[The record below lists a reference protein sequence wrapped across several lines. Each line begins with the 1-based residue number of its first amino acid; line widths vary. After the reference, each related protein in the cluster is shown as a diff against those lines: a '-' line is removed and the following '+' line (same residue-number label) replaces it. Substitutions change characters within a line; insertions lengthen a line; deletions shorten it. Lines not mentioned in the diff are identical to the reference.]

1 MPRSQRTSP
10 ASNAEARVRLRAA
23 EAYVEVAELVLLD
36 TRRVEMPGVAASLA
50 VLAGIA
56 ASDAICAARLSKIHR
71 GDDHR
76 AASAL
81 LAQATPD
88 GQNLAVVF
96 LRLIDLK
103 DQAHYGVVAV
113 PASRSRS
120 ALKWARQ
127 LTDRAREEV
136 ER

>member
-1 MPRSQRTSP
+1 MPRAQRTTP
-10 ASNAEARVRLRAA
+10 ASSTEARVRARAA

-36 TRRVEMPGVAASLA
+36 AHRTEMPGVAASLA

-76 AASAL
+76 AASSL

-88 GQNLAVVF
+88 GRKLSAVF

-103 DQAHYGVVAV
+103 DQAHYGVVAI
-113 PASRSRS
+113 PAARSRTTV
-120 ALKWARQ
+120 KWARQ
-127 LTDRAREEV
+127 LTERAREEV
-136 ER
+136 DR

>member
-1 MPRSQRTSP
+1 MPRAQRTTS
-10 ASNAEARVRLRAA
+10 ASRADARLRLRAA
-23 EAYVEVAELVLLD
+23 EAYVEVADLVLLD
-36 TRRVEMPGVAASLA
+36 ADRVEMPGVAAALA

-56 ASDAICAARLSKIHR
+56 ASDAICAARLGKIHR

-81 LAQATPD
+81 LARATVD
-88 GQNLAVVF
+88 GQSLGAVF
-96 LRLIDLK
+96 ARLIDLK

-113 PASRSRS
+113 PAQRSRA

-127 LTDRAREEV
+127 LTDRAREEI